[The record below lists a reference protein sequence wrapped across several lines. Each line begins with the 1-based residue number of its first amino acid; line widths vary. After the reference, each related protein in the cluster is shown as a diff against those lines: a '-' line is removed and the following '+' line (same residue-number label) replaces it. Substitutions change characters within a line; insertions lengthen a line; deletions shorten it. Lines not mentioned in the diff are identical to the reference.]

1 MPEKRGPKPGGNGGG
16 EPEAGIVQVNPVHLV
31 IQGPAVGADAEIEIQ
46 ETRLEPGKR
55 AEGHRR
61 EAVMNR
67 SVGSFGIHYAGH
79 SGPETRDIGGLEG
92 RGGEGIVPLNADFV
106 ITSYSIHY
114 TKLYEDYIL
123 NSAGLREIDAL
134 AAAVERRRK
143 DLASLSGMST
153 LDPQR
158 FARGM
163 AEAVQESID
172 GSMEGMRRSFRQFAA
187 DLIRKE
193 APELSEDQMAELVEA
208 WIPDRPTRPGARG
221 RAGGASGASDLPPMP
236 PFPGADASGAVG
248 GGSRPVGLAR
258 KGLVNGT

>member
-1 MPEKRGPKPGGNGGG
+1 MGMATRTPRG
-16 EPEAGIVQVNPVHLV
+16 
-31 IQGPAVGADAEIEIQ
+31 DAQ
-46 ETRLEPGKR
+46 LMD
-55 AEGHRR
+55 
-61 EAVMNR
+61 V
-67 SVGSFGIHYAGH
+67 
-79 SGPETRDIGGLEG
+79 L
-92 RGGEGIVPLNADFV
+92 
-106 ITSYSIHY
+106 
-114 TKLYEDYIL
+114 DYIL

-258 KGLVNGT
+258 KGLVNGIPAEAMLEMARQFVAYSAGRMTLADESALRDAVGDWTALYWKKFPEPLRGLIRDYLAGGFPEEAFERELGSLLS